1 MKFNE
6 NLKIVRESKGITIQK
21 LALSIN
27 VKPYTITDWETGR
40 SEPSISNLI
49 KLSQYFNVSV
59 DFLIGNKLEE
69 NTSYSEIIKIINDY
83 QSNLNKNEITLLL
96 EELNSKNQI
105 KLLKIMKCIKKELF
119 DK

>member
-6 NLKIVRESKGITIQK
+6 NLKITRENKGITTQK
-21 LALSIN
+21 LALAIN

-59 DFLIGNKLEE
+59 DFLIGNKIEE
-69 NTSYSEIIKIINDY
+69 NSSYKEIIKIINDY
-83 QSNLNKNEITLLL
+83 QEHMNKDELSLLLDGLSNKNQTKLLNIMKSIKRELLNK
-96 EELNSKNQI
+96 
-105 KLLKIMKCIKKELF
+105 
-119 DK
+119 